1 LKTTFAAS
9 ATTTF
14 SAAATTT
21 TTTTIIFEQIEQQKF
36 ERNHFD
42 VNLFEHYFDGQVYY
56 LPRQNF
62 NVKF

>member
-21 TTTTIIFEQIEQQKF
+21 TTTIFEQIEQQKF
-36 ERNHFD
+36 ERNHFN

-56 LPRQNF
+56 LPGQNF

>member
-21 TTTTIIFEQIEQQKF
+21 TTTIIFEQIELQKF
-36 ERNHFD
+36 ERNHFN
-42 VNLFEHYFDGQVYY
+42 VNLFEHYFDGQVDY
-56 LPRQNF
+56 LPGQNF